1 MDICYQVR
9 SVSCR
14 LKNLR
19 IQDLK
24 LSDGTD
30 EWAMMHGKRC
40 KAAATR
46 HIAPF
51 VASLAREYFDGPHPK
66 HRSIVKVAE
75 SLCGIYD
82 VLYSSD
88 MFLTDVQLAD
98 LRQRTLSLGRHFMQC
113 REHAR
118 EEGKLYFQV
127 RPKVHYCMHF
137 PHQALLINP
146 RFVQCYGEE
155 SLIGRITKI
164 WRGSASGPYWKRVN
178 LTVLTKYLIVVAVMY
193 EL

>member
-1 MDICYQVR
+1 MTNEFFMSRLTMTGHPLVDGMHAFDNNGLCNIVTGSTLLKLVREEHRLGPNQQARMDAINAKMDTFYSGR

-88 MFLTDVQLAD
+88 MFLTDVQLAE
-98 LRQRTLSLGRHFMQC
+98 LRQRTISLGRHFMQC

-118 EEGKLYFQV
+118 E
-127 RPKVHYCMHF
+127 
-137 PHQALLINP
+137 
-146 RFVQCYGEE
+146 
-155 SLIGRITKI
+155 
-164 WRGSASGPYWKRVN
+164 
-178 LTVLTKYLIVVAVMY
+178 
-193 EL
+193 